1 MVVMVIVLVV
11 EESNRGSKPDGVGV
25 LVRIVVMV
33 EGGPVVGGVVTEE
46 SNNGIKP
53 AVEVVVTELVE
64 LVEEVEEVE
73 EEIRNGVR
81 PAVIVE
87 VDGATVVVLERRNG
101 SSPAVDGEVVV
112 VDRSVSL
119 KGKIPLGG

>member
-11 EESNRGSKPDGVGV
+11 EESNRGSKPVGVGV

-64 LVEEVEEVE
+64 LVEEVE